1 MNYQIGSPSPKMN
14 REKHDTRQQM
24 NRESKVSLTELLGL
38 VRDKIYEALP
48 EAYWVVAEIA
58 EMKVHTAGHC
68 YLELTGSDTPGG
80 RVTARAR
87 ATIWASK
94 YSSLTTFFTAST
106 GIPLRAG
113 ITILFKAT
121 VEYHELYGFSL
132 NISDIDPAYTAG
144 DMALRREAVIR
155 KLTAEGVITMN
166 AGLPLAQYP
175 RNIAVV
181 SSSRAAGYQDFI
193 NHLQTN
199 PYGYIFK
206 ATLFESVMQGEE
218 TEASVTEALD
228 MIAEEAGRYDAV
240 AIIRGG
246 GSTTDL
252 SWFDSYAI
260 AFHVTQFPLPVLT
273 GIGHEKDL
281 SVTDMVAWKSLKTPT
296 AVAGFLIE
304 RTLECENRIIGMA
317 GELASAVTDALD
329 ATGEQIASLQ
339 NRTAATARLIVRVN
353 NDRLG
358 YHAETL
364 TRSYRNILTRSES
377 DTRRLADSLFRS
389 AKNALS
395 GAEKLTGMLEES
407 LRHLD
412 PAGVLRR
419 GFTLTSRNGLIIR
432 SAAELETGDTIPT
445 HFEKGTATSTSKEIN
460 KNNHGKERDRIQ

>member
-1 MNYQIGSPSPKMN
+1 MS
-14 REKHDTRQQM
+14 RETYDNRQQM
-24 NRESKVSLTELLGL
+24 SREAKISLTELLGL

-48 EAYWVVAEIA
+48 EAFWVVAEIA

-80 RVTARAR
+80 RITARAR
-87 ATIWASK
+87 ATIWATK
-94 YSSLTTFFTAST
+94 YRSLNTFFTAST

-121 VEYHELYGFSL
+121 VEYHELYGLSL

-155 KLTAEGVITMN
+155 KLTAEGVISMN
-166 AGLPLAQYP
+166 AGLALAQYP

-181 SSSRAAGYQDFI
+181 SSSKAAGYQDFI

-199 PYGYIFK
+199 PYGYVFNT
-206 ATLFESVMQGEE
+206 TLFEAVMQGEE
-218 TEASVTEALD
+218 TEASVTDALD
-228 MIAEEAGRYDAV
+228 MIAEESWKFDTV

-252 SWFDSYAI
+252 SWFDSYPI
-260 AFHVTQFPLPVLT
+260 AYHVTQFPLPVLT
-273 GIGHEKDL
+273 GIGHEKDQ
-281 SVTDMVAWKSLKTPT
+281 SVTDMVAWKALKTPT

-304 RTLECENRIIGMA
+304 RTLECENRIITMA
-317 GELASAVTDALD
+317 GELVSAVTDALE
-329 ATGEQIASLQ
+329 AAGEQVSSLQ

-353 NDRLG
+353 SDRLG
-358 YHAETL
+358 YHTETL
-364 TRSYRNILTRSES
+364 RRSSRNVLQKAGDIMGR
-377 DTRRLADSLFRS
+377 
-389 AKNALS
+389 
-395 GAEKLTGMLEES
+395 LEES

-412 PAGVLRR
+412 PAGVLKR

-432 SAAELETGDTIPT
+432 SAGELEPGDTITT
-445 HFEKGTATSTSKEIN
+445 HFEKGAATSTVKEIN
-460 KNNHGKERDRIQ
+460 KNT

>member
-1 MNYQIGSPSPKMN
+1 MS
-14 REKHDTRQQM
+14 REAKI
-24 NRESKVSLTELLGL
+24 SLTELLGL

-48 EAYWVVAEIA
+48 EAFWVVAEIA

-80 RVTARAR
+80 RITARAR
-87 ATIWASK
+87 ATIWATK
-94 YSSLTTFFTAST
+94 YRSLNTFFTAST

-121 VEYHELYGFSL
+121 VEYHELYGLSL

-155 KLTAEGVITMN
+155 KLTAEGVISMN
-166 AGLPLAQYP
+166 AGLALAQYP

-181 SSSRAAGYQDFI
+181 SSSKAAGYQDFI

-199 PYGYIFK
+199 PYGYVFNT
-206 ATLFESVMQGEE
+206 TLFEAVMQGEE
-218 TEASVTEALD
+218 TEASVTDALD
-228 MIAEEAGRYDAV
+228 MIAEESWKFDTV

-252 SWFDSYAI
+252 SWFDSYPI
-260 AFHVTQFPLPVLT
+260 AYHVTQFPLPVLT
-273 GIGHEKDL
+273 GIGHEKDQ
-281 SVTDMVAWKSLKTPT
+281 SVTDMVAWKALKTPT

-304 RTLECENRIIGMA
+304 RTLECENRIITMA
-317 GELASAVTDALD
+317 GELVSAVTDALE
-329 ATGEQIASLQ
+329 AAGEQVSSLQ

-353 NDRLG
+353 SDRLG
-358 YHAETL
+358 YHTETL
-364 TRSYRNILTRSES
+364 RRSSRNVLQKAGDIMGR
-377 DTRRLADSLFRS
+377 
-389 AKNALS
+389 
-395 GAEKLTGMLEES
+395 LEES

-412 PAGVLRR
+412 PAGVLKR

-432 SAAELETGDTIPT
+432 SAGELEPGDTITT
-445 HFEKGTATSTSKEIN
+445 HFEKGAATSTVKEIN
-460 KNNHGKERDRIQ
+460 KNT